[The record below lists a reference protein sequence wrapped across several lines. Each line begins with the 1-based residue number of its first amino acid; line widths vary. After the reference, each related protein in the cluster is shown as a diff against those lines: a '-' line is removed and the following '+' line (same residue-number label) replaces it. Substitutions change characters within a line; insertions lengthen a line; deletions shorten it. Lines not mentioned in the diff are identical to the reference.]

1 MENEEDPNIKLLE
14 SLNFQEVKIKF
25 VSSKIIYDYNPKI
38 PCLKINTTIEEIPT
52 SNNIIIDIEKFY
64 DIYIDALSEIGTTR
78 ENYEEEGHETTFYF
92 YIAVELDNLISYSVY
107 LKNVESLKNKGIT
120 NCFIIFNKFY
130 YDGGDDMDLSLLPDK
145 QKNNIYTIK
154 EIINKYNV
162 PNVNFQFAL
171 SYKYIED
178 DVAELNNDYT
188 SNFNN
193 EYIADFNNNALF
205 LINSPTVI
213 NQEIII
219 NKEIIEKKNKK
230 SYDFLLAYF
239 LYHEQKHRNR
249 NKIKNKDIINLLL

>member
-1 MENEEDPNIKLLE
+1 MESEEDPNIKLLE
-14 SLNFQEVKIKF
+14 SLNFQEVKIKY
-25 VSSKIIYDYNPKI
+25 VSSK
-38 PCLKINTTIEEIPT
+38 LKYKNDIQYLYINTTVEEIPT
-52 SNNIIIDIEKFY
+52 SNNIIVDIEKFY
-64 DIYIDALSEIGTTR
+64 DIYLYALSEIETTR
-78 ENYEEEGHETTFYF
+78 EDYEIAGHETTFYF

-130 YDGGDDMDLSLLPDK
+130 YDGGDDMDLSLLPNK
-145 QKNNIYTIK
+145 QENNIYTIK

-213 NQEIII
+213 N
-219 NKEIIEKKNKK
+219 KEIIEKKNKK

-249 NKIKNKDIINLLL
+249 NKLKNKDIINLLL